1 MLVVFRDK
9 IVTKGGREKGFGM
22 AGLDSGCLILANA
35 EMQVQSFRLNLKI
48 KNR

>member
-1 MLVVFRDK
+1 MLDVFRDK

-35 EMQVQSFRLNLKI
+35 VSYLTVHFF
-48 KNR
+48 